1 MRESYRAIRD
11 VIAILPA
18 GAKRFVVLFIIA
30 TSSLS
35 ILDIVALGSIALIL
49 TPMMAGNAV
58 ELPIIGEIKADQ
70 IGLVILAVS
79 LLMILKSALNLW
91 LQWIATRKFA
101 GYELAVGDRLFDAY
115 FKTPWA
121 ERSGRNTAELVRI
134 SDVGIAN
141 TIAAMVLPGITL
153 PTHVVT
159 FLAVLAVVVVAQ
171 PVTAAITFGYLGLV
185 AAVMYWVVNR
195 KSLEAGRV
203 NQTFSFRVATLI
215 SEMVG
220 ALKEITLRQREGEA
234 AGVVRAA
241 RRRSTI
247 ARANISFIRSAPRFV
262 LETALIGG
270 IVLVGGAAYLM
281 NGPNQAFS
289 AISLFALAGFR
300 MIPSLTSVQ
309 SILAET
315 SSTLPQT
322 QLVLQDI
329 AAAEKHL
336 ATFES
341 LGNTPLPADPGALEF
356 AGVTFTYD
364 GAERP
369 AVSNATLS
377 IPIGSSLGLVG
388 SSGAGKSTMI
398 DLILGLL
405 VPSSGT
411 ITLGGQDL
419 RDVLR
424 DWRSRVGYVPQ
435 DVALFDATIAQ
446 NVALTWSQDY
456 DVAQV
461 ERALRLA
468 QLWDVVQDRPG
479 GIEARIGE
487 RGMAL
492 SGGQRQRLGIAR
504 ALYTNP
510 LVLVLDEA
518 TSALDTATEDA
529 IAGAIRNLHGEV
541 TIVSVAHR
549 LSTIRGYDQICF
561 MRAGEIAA
569 VGSFDEVVAAEPEF
583 ELQARLAGLAD
594 DSNGRG

>member
-1 MRESYRAIRD
+1 MRETYRVIRD

-18 GAKRFVVLFIIA
+18 GAKSFVWLFILA

-35 ILDIVALGSIALIL
+35 ILDIVALGAIALIL
-49 TPMMAGNAV
+49 TPMIAGKPV
-58 ELPIIGEIKADQ
+58 ELPIFGEIGTDQ
-70 IGLVILAVS
+70 FGLVILAVS

-101 GYELAVGDRLFDAY
+101 GYELIVGDRLFDAY
-115 FKTPWA
+115 IKTPWA

-134 SDVGIAN
+134 SDIGIAN
-141 TIAAMVLPGITL
+141 TIAGVVLPGITL

-185 AAVMYWVVNR
+185 AGVMYWGVNR
-195 KSLEAGRV
+195 RSLEAGRV

-220 ALKEITLRQREGEA
+220 ALKEITLRQREAEVA
-234 AGVVRAA
+234 EVVRAA

-247 ARANISFIRSAPRFV
+247 ARANISFIRSAPRFL
-262 LETALIGG
+262 LEAALIGG
-270 IVLVGGAAYLM
+270 IVLVGGVAYLM
-281 NGPNQAFS
+281 NGAGGAFS
-289 AISLFALAGFR
+289 AIALFAIAGFR
-300 MIPSLTSVQ
+300 MIPSLTSFQ
-309 SILAET
+309 SILAQT
-315 SSTLPQT
+315 ASTLPQA
-322 QLVLQDI
+322 QVVLQDI
-329 AAAEKHL
+329 ADAEGHL
-336 ATFES
+336 AALES
-341 LGNTPLPADPGALEF
+341 LGHTPLPADPGALEF
-356 AGVTFTYD
+356 DGVTFSYD

-388 SSGAGKSTMI
+388 SSGAGKSTMV

-411 ITLGGQDL
+411 ITLGGEDL
-419 RDVLR
+419 GDVLR

-446 NVALTWSQDY
+446 NVALTWGQDY

-468 QLWDVVQDRPG
+468 QLWELVQERPG
-479 GIEARIGE
+479 GIDARIGE

-518 TSALDTATEDA
+518 TSALDTTTEDA
-529 IAGAIRNLHGEV
+529 ISSAIRKLHGEV

-549 LSTIRGYDQICF
+549 LSTIRGYDQVCF
-561 MRAGEIAA
+561 MRAGQITA

-583 ELQARLAGLAD
+583 ELQARLAGLVD
-594 DSNGRG
+594 DVNGRG